1 MNNGPQYVP
10 KKLSYT
16 CIPCYYH
23 RFQQCLVP
31 PNSTLPSRGQIL
43 KSSLNFQD
51 TNITL
56 HSKSHKIA
64 SQARHITRWGPTLS
78 LSRLIS
84 KSTSMFPYFSL
95 DPTMSNASFDHYFCV
110 LPSSG
115 TSGVAMVIQ
124 YYHVLNIKHG
134 HELYILKIVRHD
146 KIRLK

>member
-1 MNNGPQYVP
+1 MNNGPQICAQATELHMHSL
-10 KKLSYT
+10 LSSFPT
-16 CIPCYYH
+16 MSSAT
-23 RFQQCLVP
+23 QL
-31 PNSTLPSRGQIL
+31 NLPSRGQIF

-110 LPSSG
+110 SPSSG
-115 TSGVAMVIQ
+115 TSGVATVIQ

-134 HELYILKIVRHD
+134 HELYILKTVRYD
-146 KIRLK
+146 KIRHK